1 MALLLAPYLHTAL
14 LRRRSSA
21 TSNDAA
27 ALLRRT
33 TSSPCSSALLRV
45 SFANHATSAPSIS
58 ARFALS
64 STIETGLEA
73 NFSYKSTHSFL
84 GFGGNQKVVKGKI
97 LNSSTLNVLYEV
109 DGHWDR
115 TIKVKDTNNRKAR
128 VIYDAKEVINGLQA
142 PIVKDA
148 EDSTFGI
155 QEAENL

>member
-1 MALLLAPYLHTAL
+1 EKNLPNGNVRMQI
-14 LRRRSSA
+14 RD
-21 TSNDAA
+21 NK
-27 ALLRRT
+27 
-33 TSSPCSSALLRV
+33 
-45 SFANHATSAPSIS
+45 
-58 ARFALS
+58 AR
-64 STIETGLEA
+64 
-73 NFSYKSTHSFL
+73 YKIRYAKQIKKDTQFM
-84 GFGGNQKVVKGKI
+84 KVVKGKI

>member
-1 MALLLAPYLHTAL
+1 MALLLAPHP
-14 LRRRSSA
+14 R
-21 TSNDAA
+21 
-27 ALLRRT
+27 
-33 TSSPCSSALLRV
+33 SALLR
-45 SFANHATSAPSIS
+45 HATPLPRICYTAPLPQLCYFATTPQLSYVAPSPRRALQLCS
-58 ARFALS
+58 ASPL
-64 STIETGLEA
+64 LM
-73 NFSYKSTHSFL
+73 
-84 GFGGNQKVVKGKI
+84 KVVKGKI

-148 EDSTFGI
+148 EDSAFGI